1 MGTQSRTVEA
11 IIARIASANHG
22 VATRE
27 QLLAA
32 GVSAKQIHHRLQ
44 VGSLIAVFPGVY
56 RVGHAAP
63 STLAHYLAA
72 VRACGNQAALYGPA
86 AGHLL
91 RLTKGDPPLPH
102 VMTRTER
109 HVKGIRTKR
118 VRKIEH
124 VTTFNRIRT
133 TNVALTL
140 IDLAAVLSPQ
150 ALARACHEAGVRYR
164 TTPGQVQAILR
175 PNSPGAA
182 SLRRVLTGDEH
193 VTLSKLERAFLELLR
208 AHGLPVPI
216 TNKVASGRRVD
227 CRWPEHRLTVELCGY
242 IFHNSR
248 HAWGMDHRRAREA
261 YKRDEEFRS
270 YTYEDVFEDPADM
283 LRELR
288 ELLAT

>member
-1 MGTQSRTVEA
+1 MGVQNRTVDQV
-11 IIARIASANHG
+11 IARIASRSHG
-22 VATRE
+22 IATRAE
-27 QLLAA
+27 LFAA
-32 GVSAKQIHHRLQ
+32 GISSKQIEIRLQ
-44 VGSLIAVFPGVY
+44 RGSLIAVFPGVY

-63 STLAHYLAA
+63 NRDAHYLAA
-72 VRACGNQAALYGPA
+72 VRACGSQAALYGPA
-86 AGHLL
+86 SAHLL
-91 RLTKGDPPLPH
+91 VLIKGDAPMPY
-102 VMTRTER
+102 VMSPTER
-109 HVKGIRTKR
+109 RIRGIRTKR
-118 VRKIEH
+118 VRTIDH
-124 VTTFNRIRT
+124 VITVNRIPT

-140 IDLAAVLSPQ
+140 IDLAATLPAP

-164 TTPGQVQAILR
+164 TTPKDVQAILR

-182 SLRRVLTGDEH
+182 NLRRVLRGDEH

-208 AHGLPVPI
+208 THGLPLPI

-248 HAWGMDHRRAREA
+248 HAWGADHRRAREA
-261 YKRDEEFRS
+261 YKRHDRFRS

-288 ELLAT
+288 ELLT